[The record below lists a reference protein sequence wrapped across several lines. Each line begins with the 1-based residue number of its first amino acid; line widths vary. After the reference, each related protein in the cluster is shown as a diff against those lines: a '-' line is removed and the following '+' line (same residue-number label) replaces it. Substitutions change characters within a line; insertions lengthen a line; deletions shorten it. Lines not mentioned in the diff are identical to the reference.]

1 MQINPQQF
9 INPGVIDYDQK
20 RHEKIMLFKDAVKRS
35 RFLNDDEKR
44 HWIVLGYLLTNK
56 QLDEVQKLIINEDLK
71 RLKMKESLEKIKP
84 ITKKQ

>member
-9 INPGVIDYDQK
+9 INPGVIEYDQK
-20 RHEKIMLFKDAVKRS
+20 RHEKIMRYKDAVNRA
-35 RFLNDDEKR
+35 RFLNLDEKK
-44 HWIVLGYLLTNK
+44 HWIVLGYLLTND

-84 ITKKQ
+84 ITEPK